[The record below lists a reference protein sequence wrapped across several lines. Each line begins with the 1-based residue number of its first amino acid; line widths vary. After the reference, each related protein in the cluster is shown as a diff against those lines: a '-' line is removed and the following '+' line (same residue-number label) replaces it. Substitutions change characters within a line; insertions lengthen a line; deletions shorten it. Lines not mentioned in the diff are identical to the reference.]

1 MSFFSIKPY
10 PWIDTHVCV
19 LIGLCGP
26 FSKIGKE
33 ACMHWDWIP
42 HERVILIV
50 LPQIHTCRHTETKK
64 THR

>member
-1 MSFFSIKPY
+1 MS
-10 PWIDTHVCV
+10 
-19 LIGLCGP
+19 IGLCGP

-42 HERVILIV
+42 HERVILII
-50 LPQIHTCRHTETKK
+50 LPQIYTCRHTENKR